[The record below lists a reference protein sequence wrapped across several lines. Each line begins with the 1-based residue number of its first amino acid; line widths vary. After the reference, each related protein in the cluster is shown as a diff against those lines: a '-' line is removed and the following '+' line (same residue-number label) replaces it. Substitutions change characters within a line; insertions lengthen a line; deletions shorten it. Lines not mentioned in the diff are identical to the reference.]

1 MSIGRA
7 RMRDMTITK
16 QAVAGKIA
24 DYLHDRITQAQLVDW
39 AENAMM
45 DAEFDERDTA
55 VVSAVVARLGVA
67 DVRAF
72 GLTWADCEELL
83 ARLGFAAR
91 VEIVTA

>member
-1 MSIGRA
+1 
-7 RMRDMTITK
+7 MTITK
-16 QAVAGKIA
+16 QAVAGRIA
-24 DYLHDRITQAQLVDW
+24 DYLHHRITQAQLVDW

-45 DAEFDERDTA
+45 DAEFDERDAA
-55 VVSAVVARLGVA
+55 VISAVVARLGVA

-91 VEIVTA
+91 VEIVTT

>member
-1 MSIGRA
+1 M
-7 RMRDMTITK
+7 K
-16 QAVAGKIA
+16 QAVADRIG
-24 DYLHDRITQAQLVDW
+24 DYLHHRITQAQLVDW

-55 VVSAVVARLGVA
+55 VVAAVVARLGVA

-72 GLTWADCEELL
+72 GLTWADCEEFL

-91 VEIVTA
+91 VEIVTT